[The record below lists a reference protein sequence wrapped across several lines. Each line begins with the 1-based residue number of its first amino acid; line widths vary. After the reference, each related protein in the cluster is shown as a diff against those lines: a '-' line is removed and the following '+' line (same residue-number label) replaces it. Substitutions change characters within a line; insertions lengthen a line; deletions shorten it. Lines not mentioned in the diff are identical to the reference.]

1 MVQPGNTIILLEM
14 GKLGKQPLL
23 IKCVVIASAAKLP

>member
-14 GKLGKQPLL
+14 GELGKQPLL
-23 IKCVVIASAAKLP
+23 IKCVVTVSAAKLP